1 MEDAPVTT
9 MTDIEAS
16 LILCIIGVLL
26 FLFPEPLQRFAVWET
41 RLLPK
46 WLRVFP
52 PETYERTWVRR
63 YIQAV
68 GLGAIIIAFL
78 ILKAAAEEYATGRR
92 VSVVPRLFGL

>member
-1 MEDAPVTT
+1 MESIPVTLVP
-9 MTDIEAS
+9 DIIGSCFA
-16 LILCIIGVLL
+16 CIAGVLL
-26 FLFPEPLQRFAVWET
+26 FLFPEPIQKLAVWET

-92 VSVVPRLFGL
+92 VSVVPRLF